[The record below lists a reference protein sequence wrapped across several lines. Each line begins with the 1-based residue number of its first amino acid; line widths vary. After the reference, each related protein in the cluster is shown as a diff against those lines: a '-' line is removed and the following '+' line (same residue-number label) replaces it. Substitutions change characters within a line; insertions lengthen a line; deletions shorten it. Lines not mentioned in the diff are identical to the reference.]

1 MSAERTER
9 TGRTGRTDDS
19 ADSAVRTCCLV
30 CPSWPEDD
38 ATGFERVVRAVEN
51 ITPRLAVERPG
62 LLFFPTRGPSRY
74 FGGDVALAVTLIEVV
89 TSAEVLDAR
98 VGIADGVL
106 GARLAAISA
115 SPHPVVIDE
124 GGSAAFLA
132 GWPLHTLVRLAHADT
147 EMVGLLER
155 LGLHTLG
162 AVGALDCR
170 SLATRF
176 GPEGRR
182 LQRLCQGFDV
192 APMELSVPTAELV
205 EELAFEPAV
214 EQAEAMVFA
223 ARGLA
228 ERLFDRLRARGQAC
242 VGASMTLEDDEGT
255 SLCASWRWEQDFTP
269 RVLAELVR
277 RRLEPGDHELP
288 TRPVAVVRLRAE
300 ELAPL
305 SGRQGDLWGV
315 DYADLARVERLAASL
330 QGLLGFSSVLLGEV
344 GPGRTPLER
353 TRWIPWG
360 EPRGHDGT
368 GPRVRRPPRPGETPS
383 LPGGIPPPSPARV
396 FDPPL
401 PADLLDAGGR
411 PIAVSAR
418 GEPTGAPGHLRC
430 RALPGDGGSITAW
443 EGPWLHD
450 LRWWQPSSR
459 RRRAWW
465 RVIVGDETHGI
476 ACLVAIEH
484 GRAGVEAIHD

>member
-1 MSAERTER
+1 MSTER
-9 TGRTGRTDDS
+9 TGDIGYTGDAD
-19 ADSAVRTCCLV
+19 DSAVRTCCLV
-30 CPSWPEDD
+30 CPSWPEED
-38 ATGFERVVRAVEN
+38 ASGFGRVVRAVEN

-62 LLFFPTRGPSRY
+62 LLFFPARGPARY
-74 FGGDVALAVTLIEVV
+74 FGGDVALAMTLIAAV

-98 VGIADGVL
+98 VGIADGML

-115 SPHPVVIDE
+115 SPDPVVIDE

-132 GWPLHTLVRLAHADT
+132 GWQLHALVRLAQADA

-162 AVGALDCR
+162 AVGALDSR
-170 SLATRF
+170 SLVTRF
-176 GPEGRR
+176 GSEGRR

-192 APMELSVPTAELV
+192 APMELSFPTTELV
-205 EELAFEPAV
+205 EELTFEPAV

-242 VGASMTLEDDEGT
+242 VGASMTLEDDEGS
-255 SLCASWRWEQDFTP
+255 SLSTSWRWEQDFTP

-277 RRLEPGDHELP
+277 RRLEPGDHALP

-300 ELAPL
+300 EIAPL

-315 DYADLARVERLAASL
+315 GYADLARVERLVASL
-330 QGLLGFSSVLLGEV
+330 QGLLGFSSVLVGEV

-360 EPRGHDGT
+360 EPLGHDGT
-368 GPRVRRPPRPGETPS
+368 GPRVRRAARSREMPSWPGS
-383 LPGGIPPPSPARV
+383 IPPPSPARV

-401 PADLLDAGGR
+401 PAELLDAGGR
-411 PIAVSAR
+411 PVAVSAR
-418 GEPTGAPGHLRC
+418 GEPTGTPAQLRC
-430 RALPGDGGSITAW
+430 RALPGGGGSITAW

-450 LRWWQPSSR
+450 LRWWQASSR

-465 RVIVGDETHGI
+465 RVLVGDETHGI